1 MGLVRPV
8 SVVIIFLFVNLMKSG
23 TKKLTS
29 FFDRQNIK
37 LKKYRRQHHLDRKLV
52 ANLFSHKKLSLKH
65 LKYLPKFL
73 TPQERRW
80 ANILLASILGCVC
93 LLVIN
98 IFLLFTIS
106 VPQAGGEYSEGMV
119 GSPRFINPLLSQTN
133 SVDSDL
139 SRLIFSSLVTY
150 DKDHNLVPDL
160 AENYQQSDDQ
170 LVYTFNLKKNV
181 KWHDGEPFNA
191 DDVVFT
197 VSSLQDTEFKSPLGR
212 EFRGVVCE
220 KIDDYTVKFTLK
232 EPFAP
237 FITML
242 TFGILPEHLWSN
254 IAPANADL
262 NELNKKPIGTG
273 PWKVDSLKK
282 DKLGVIK
289 SYTLV
294 ANKDYYGAK
303 SYLAKLTFK
312 FYADSPSLIDALKS
326 RNVDGVSFLPRE
338 LRDELK
344 KHKNI
349 NYHELDQ
356 PQYAAVFFNQKR
368 NTLLQA
374 DYIRQALALSINKS
388 KIISE
393 VFGNNAK
400 ALDAPILPGIDNN
413 PNITKYAFDPEA
425 AVALLEKNGWV
436 LTATTTSNGLTE
448 QSRIKKGYELRIVL
462 TVADQPQ
469 YLEVAK
475 IIKEG
480 WDQIGV
486 KTVLE
491 IVDKTK
497 IVQDNVATRK
507 YEALLFSENM
517 SSDPDPF
524 AFWHSSQNEYPGA
537 NLAIFTNKNVDTIL
551 ETARKNSDVADRTAK
566 YWEFQKI
573 IATEL
578 PVIFL
583 YSPTYTYPQDE
594 SVKGFDV
601 SFIASYSDR
610 FANLSDWYIKTK
622 RIFK

>member
-1 MGLVRPV
+1 MLSIVACIGLL
-8 SVVIIFLFVNLMKSG
+8 IING
-23 TKKLTS
+23 
-29 FFDRQNIK
+29 FF
-37 LKKYRRQHHLDRKLV
+37 
-52 ANLFSHKKLSLKH
+52 
-65 LKYLPKFL
+65 
-73 TPQERRW
+73 
-80 ANILLASILGCVC
+80 
-93 LLVIN
+93 
-98 IFLLFTIS
+98 LFTIS
-106 VPQAGGEYSEGMV
+106 VPQAGGEYAEGMV
-119 GSPRFINPLLSQTN
+119 GSPRFLNPLLSQTN

-150 DKDHNLVPDL
+150 DKKHQLVTDL
-160 AENYQQSDDQ
+160 AESYQVSDDQ
-170 LVYTFNLKKNV
+170 LVYTFNLKKNI
-181 KWHDGEPFNA
+181 KWHDGEVFTAN
-191 DDVVFT
+191 DVVFT
-197 VSSLQDTEFKSPLGR
+197 VASMQDTEFKSPLGR

-232 EPFAP
+232 EQFAP

-262 NELNKKPIGTG
+262 NELNKKPVGTG
-273 PWKVDSLKK
+273 PWKVGSLKK

-289 SYTLV
+289 SYELT

-303 SYLAKLTFK
+303 PYLAKLTFK
-312 FYADSPSLIDALKS
+312 FYGDNPSLIDALKS
-326 RNVDGVSFLPRE
+326 RNVDGISYLPRE
-338 LRDELK
+338 LRNQLA

-349 NYHELDQ
+349 VYHELDQ
-356 PQYAAVFFNQKR
+356 PQYAAVFFNQKS

-374 DYIRQALALSINKS
+374 DYIRQALALSINKP

-413 PNITKYAFDPEA
+413 PSITKYEFDPEK

-469 YLEVAK
+469 YLAVAK

-480 WDQIGV
+480 WDQVGV
-486 KTVLE
+486 NTVLE

-524 AFWHSSQNEYPGA
+524 AFWHSSQNGYPGA
-537 NLAIFTNKNVDTIL
+537 NLAIFTNKTVDTIL
-551 ETARKNSDVADRTAK
+551 EAARKNSDLGERTSK

-594 SVKGFDV
+594 SVRGYDV
-601 SFIASYSDR
+601 SFIAGYSDR
-610 FANLSDWYIKTK
+610 FANLSDWYVKTK